1 MKIFLIVRNI
11 LIFNFYSFLI
21 YTSESLENNIS
32 YAKLC
37 FIYNDNIYTLGDE
50 YKEHI
55 SKNNLKCYCFKT
67 TDFSFALSD
76 SKEEKMVNVVTS
88 TSKFSD
94 FIQMYKSSTG
104 TLELPK
110 YYKFLYC
117 DNKSLFKDVLHE
129 DCLLCL
135 SIIKMIKAYIY
146 IPTIF
151 YNDLLKNHD
160 IFKDNVFK
168 ENNNIKRI
176 LKNINTNIIEQINGK
191 DVYVSCFSIKLTDK
205 KEFFREIDNILSLE
219 FLKKQYRFS
228 VMLKI
233 NGKFEDIFSSPLEEL
248 VSGCYYD
255 DFYVYI
261 NFDLDNKDK
270 CLIY

>member
-110 YYKFLYC
+110 YYKILYC
-117 DNKSLFKDVLHE
+117 DNKSLSKDVLHV

-135 SIIKMIKAYIY
+135 RIVKMIKVYMY
-146 IPTIF
+146 IPTIS
-151 YNDLLKNHD
+151 YKDLLKDHD
-160 IFKDNVFK
+160 IFKDNVFT

-176 LKNINTNIIEQINGK
+176 LKNINTDIIEQINGK
-191 DVYVSCFSIKLTDK
+191 NVYVSCFSIKLTDK
-205 KEFFREIDNILSLE
+205 KEFFREIDNILSLK
-219 FLKKQYRFS
+219 FLGKQYRFS
-228 VMLKI
+228 AMLKI
-233 NGKFEDIFSSPLEEL
+233 NGIFEDIISTLEEV

-261 NFDLDNKDK
+261 NFDFDNKNK

>member
-1 MKIFLIVRNI
+1 MKNFLIVRNI
-11 LIFNFYSFLI
+11 LIFNFCSFLI
-21 YTSESLENNIS
+21 YTSELLEKDIS

-37 FIYNDNIYTLGDE
+37 FIYNDNIYTLGGD
-50 YKEHI
+50 YKDHI
-55 SKNNLKCYCFKT
+55 SKNKLNCYCYKA
-67 TDFSFALSD
+67 TDFFFFFSD

-88 TSKFSD
+88 TYKFSD
-94 FIQMYKSSTG
+94 FIQMYKSSTC

-110 YYKFLYC
+110 YYKILYC
-117 DNKSLFKDVLHE
+117 DNKSLSKDVLHV
-129 DCLLCL
+129 DCLLYL
-135 SIIKMIKAYIY
+135 RIIKMIKVYVCIS
-146 IPTIF
+146 TIF

-176 LKNINTNIIEQINGK
+176 LENINTDIIEQINGK
-191 DVYVSCFSIKLTDK
+191 NVYVSCFSIKLTDK

-219 FLKKQYRFS
+219 FLRKKYRFS

-261 NFDLDNKDK
+261 NSDFDNKDK